1 MTKSGARQGARPR
14 PATRTVTTTGPEP
27 VPGLRPGPRL
37 GLLERYIYREL
48 LGPLLFSVTAFALIM
63 VAGDLLFQLAR
74 MLVDGQ
80 VSAGTAFT
88 VFVLGLPRV
97 MVLVLPMST
106 LLGTLLCYSRLSAGS
121 EVVAMR
127 AAGMSLQRVMAPAV
141 VLAVAVSVVTVA
153 LNETVVPAANR
164 RSELIM
170 WEIGRRANPFVQRN
184 AVIKEFEGGALA
196 RLIYADSYDAEA
208 KAFTEVTVQEFE
220 GGRLARI
227 TEAAHARWEET
238 RWWFEDGVIY
248 AVLGG
253 DRVAS
258 VRFARQEAR
267 IAHRPSQVGKGA
279 LSPREMSARE
289 LGEYIRDL
297 AGQGAQ
303 VTGLLVELYLK
314 LAIPFASLVFGLVG
328 APLGVRAHRAS
339 TSLGFG
345 MSILI
350 IFVYYVIMSLSC
362 AVAERGSVPPL
373 VGAWFSNILFGA
385 CGALM
390 MARKS

>member
-1 MTKSGARQGARPR
+1 MNSRSTSKPGPALGHRPLLRSGLGLR
-14 PATRTVTTTGPEP
+14 
-27 VPGLRPGPRL
+27 LRPGP
-37 GLLERYIYREL
+37 GLLERYIYKEL
-48 LGPLLFSVTAFALIM
+48 IGPLLFSVAAFTLIM

-74 MLVDGQ
+74 MLVDGE
-80 VSAGTAFT
+80 VSVGTALA

-141 VLAVAVSVVTVA
+141 VLAIMVSVVTVA
-153 LNETVVPAANR
+153 LNETVVPVANR
-164 RSELIM
+164 RSEQIM
-170 WEIGRRANPFVQRN
+170 WEIGRRASPFVQRN
-184 AVIKEFEGGALA
+184 TVIKEFEDGALA
-196 RLIYADSYDAEA
+196 RLIYADSYDARE
-208 KAFTEVTVQEFE
+208 KSFREVTVQEFE
-220 GGRLARI
+220 RGRLARI
-227 TEAAHARWEET
+227 TEAARARWEET
-238 RWWFEDGVIY
+238 RWWFEDGVVY
-248 AVLGG
+248 TVLDG

-258 VRFARQEAR
+258 VRFSRQEAR
-267 IAHRPSQVGKGA
+267 IAHRPSQVARGA
-279 LSPREMSARE
+279 LTPKEMSARE
-289 LGEYIRDL
+289 LADYIRDL
-297 AGQGAQ
+297 AGQGVK
-303 VTGLLVELYLK
+303 VTRLLVELYLK

-328 APLGVRAHRAS
+328 APLGIRAHRAS

-362 AVAERGSVPPL
+362 AVAERGSVPPVL
-373 VGAWFSNILFGA
+373 GAWFSNILFGA

-390 MARKS
+390 IARKS

>member
-1 MTKSGARQGARPR
+1 MNSRLTSRPGPALRPR
-14 PATRTVTTTGPEP
+14 PLLRS
-27 VPGLRPGPRL
+27 GLRVRPGP
-37 GLLERYIYREL
+37 GLLERYIYKEL
-48 LGPLLFSVTAFALIM
+48 LGPLLFSVAAFTLIM

-80 VSAGTAFT
+80 VSAGTALA

-127 AAGMSLQRVMAPAV
+127 AAGVSLQRVMAPAV
-141 VLAVAVSVVTVA
+141 ALAVVVSVVTVA

-164 RSELIM
+164 RSERIM
-170 WEIGRRANPFVQRN
+170 WEIGQRANPFVQRN

-196 RLIYADSYDAEA
+196 RLIYAGSYDAGE
-208 KAFTEVTVQEFE
+208 KAFKDVTVQEFE

-227 TEAAHARWEET
+227 TQAARARWEET
-238 RWWFEDGVIY
+238 RWWFEDGVVY
-248 AVLGG
+248 TVLGG

-267 IAHRPSQVGKGA
+267 IAHRPSQVARGS
-279 LSPREMSARE
+279 LTPMEMSARE
-289 LGEYIRDL
+289 LADYVRDL
-297 AGQGAQ
+297 AGQGAD
-303 VTGLLVELYLK
+303 VTSLLVELYLK
-314 LAIPFASLVFGLVG
+314 IAIPFASLVFGLVG
-328 APLGVRAHRAS
+328 APLGIRAHRAS

-362 AVAERGSVPPL
+362 AVADRGSMPPVL
-373 VGAWFSNILFGA
+373 GAWLSNILFGT
-385 CGALM
+385 CGVVM
-390 MARKS
+390 IARKS